1 MANNKSKFSERELQ
15 NIQKQIDNKTGMYDY
30 FTKDYPFEVIYSK
43 YGDDIDLNKTLY
55 VPKYQRE
62 FVWNNEKQSKFIE
75 SVLLGVPL
83 TPFLVSEDEDHRL
96 EIIDGSQRIRTLIA
110 FYENRLR
117 LNKLDKLDMLKGAK
131 YKDLPK
137 RTQRY
142 FWNRDFKII
151 IVDEANSEIKQDIF
165 KRINTS
171 SEKLSDSEIRKG
183 SYSGEFYNMILDLKP
198 SKESIEDKNNIFR
211 NICPISENKEKRG
224 EYEELILRFFAYSD
238 KYLEFKHDV
247 AIFLNDYL
255 DTKNEEG
262 FNKNNYLNKFDEMV
276 DFVNKYFPFGFRKE
290 ENNKSTPRVRF
301 EAISIGVNLAL
312 KENNILSNPN
322 MDWLESKGFKIQ
334 TTSDASNNPNRL
346 QSRIEFVRDGLL
358 GKLDKDRLING

>member
-1 MANNKSKFSERELQ
+1 MAKIKSKFSEEELVE
-15 NIQKQIDNKTGMYDY
+15 IQQQIDEKTGLYDY
-30 FTKDYPFEVIYSK
+30 ITKDYPFEVIYSK
-43 YGDDIDLNKTLY
+43 YGEEYDLNKTLY
-55 VPKYQRE
+55 VPSYQRE
-62 FVWNNEKQSKFIE
+62 FVWNNEKQSRFIE

-83 TPFLVSEDEDHRL
+83 TPFLVSEDENHRL

-110 FYENRLR
+110 FYDDLLR
-117 LNKLDKLDMLKGAK
+117 LNKLDKLDKLKGAK
-131 YKDLPK
+131 HKDLPK
-137 RTQRY
+137 RTQGY

-183 SYSGEFYNMILDLKP
+183 SYSGAFYDLILELKP
-198 SKESIEDKNNIFR
+198 SEESIEAKDNIFR
-211 NICPISENKEKRG
+211 NICPISSEKEKRG

-238 KYLEFKHDV
+238 IYLEFKHDV

-262 FNKNNYLNKFDEMV
+262 FDKNDYLERFNTMV
-276 DFVNKYFPFGFRKE
+276 NFVNKNFLIGFRKDE
-290 ENNKSTPRVRF
+290 SNQAIPRVRF
-301 EAISIGVNLAL
+301 EAIAVGVYLAL
-312 KENNILSNPN
+312 QENPN
-322 MDWLESKGFKIQ
+322 LQHPNVEWLESKGFKKQ

-346 QSRIEFVRDGLL
+346 KDRIEFVRDGLL
-358 GKLDKDRLING
+358 GRLDKDRLVNG